1 MHEHQPNAGA
11 QLRELLRQRHYA
23 PEQIAEIVMHT
34 LYPKLSAGAANTYR
48 QLGRGAVFMDLR
60 DLDRGELNTSY
71 VTQEQVFRLNIESG
85 LFDEAEQAVAS
96 YEPEREFVAILW
108 QQELLLTYRLPQ
120 I

>member
-1 MHEHQPNAGA
+1 MHEQQPSPGA
-11 QLRELLRQRHYA
+11 QLRELLRNTQYS

-34 LYPKLSAGAANTYR
+34 LYPKLSMGAVNTYR

-71 VTQEQVFRLNIESG
+71 VSQEQVFRLNIESG
-85 LFDEAEQAVAS
+85 LFDEAEQAIAS
-96 YEPEREFVAILW
+96 YDPEREFVAILW
-108 QQELLLTYRLPQ
+108 QHELLLTYRLPQ